1 MSADQSQP
9 SKYFFEKRKD
19 QCCAMAIRYIA
30 RSEGWKPSMCKTE
43 VIPPYEWAM
52 FVPTE
57 TGECK
62 RFYFDGTNEFEV
74 PYTWRDFPISN
85 LLYWPQRIV

>member
-1 MSADQSQP
+1 MDYP
-9 SKYFFEKRKD
+9 DKPERVRE
-19 QCCAMAIRYIA
+19 MAIRYIA
-30 RSEGWKPSMCKTE
+30 RREGWKPTMCKTE

>member
-1 MSADQSQP
+1 
-9 SKYFFEKRKD
+9 
-19 QCCAMAIRYIA
+19 
-30 RSEGWKPSMCKTE
+30 MCKTE

-85 LLYWPQRIV
+85 LLYLPQRIV